1 MAPFTRN
8 ASLLMLLLHQKKSK
22 IVKPNRQ
29 TDENIRVRKMLIDR
43 KIKVEFHLSI
53 ANLKLHDHDYLK
65 KFPNES
71 NKI

>member
-8 ASLLMLLLHQKKSK
+8 VSLLSCFYIRRNRKLLNQIDKQMK
-22 IVKPNRQ
+22 
-29 TDENIRVRKMLIDR
+29 NIRVRKMLIDR